1 MAQDIFVQQSAQKSG
16 FSSNPVEETRQMDGL
31 RPTAHAPRP
40 KSIDRY
46 SDAYEDEEKI
56 EAPSRAEDS
65 PPLEIENDLAIPN
78 E

>member
-1 MAQDIFVQQSAQKSG
+1 
-16 FSSNPVEETRQMDGL
+16 MDGL
-31 RPTAHAPRP
+31 RPAAHAPRP